1 MLFAGDTYRSAA
13 RRWHLSYRT
22 ALRRRYVAACLA
34 GIAAFVAACGGGS
47 SSEPPVPTPAPA
59 PTTGSLPALTLA
71 RAFSAL
77 SFSSPV
83 ALLQA
88 PGDNGRWFVV
98 ERGGRVVVFPNNDA
112 ATSAQV
118 TEFISVT
125 VNAGGEGGLLGMAF
139 HPNFPA
145 TPHVFLSYTRT
156 GNPLTSVIDR
166 YSSNDGGAT
175 LDPATRV
182 EILTLEQPFDN
193 HKGGHMAFD
202 RAGKLFIG
210 FGDGG
215 SGNDPQ
221 NNGQNPSTLLGK
233 MLRIDI
239 DATPAA
245 GKNYAIPSD
254 NPFAAGGGAP
264 EIYASGF
271 RNPWRWSFDRDT
283 DRLWL
288 GDVGQSAWEEVDIVT
303 RGGNYGWRVCEGAH
317 LRGSTAP
324 CNNAAFI
331 DPVAEYDHA
340 AGCSI
345 TGGYVFRGASIPALA
360 GVYLYGDF
368 CSGTIW
374 ALRETT
380 GAAPVV
386 QPAIS
391 SGLSVVSFAES
402 NDGEQYV
409 VDLGGTLHRIV
420 PAS

>member
-1 MLFAGDTYRSAA
+1 MSNRTNLYRC
-13 RRWHLSYRT
+13 
-22 ALRRRYVAACLA
+22 YVAAA
-34 GIAAFVAACGGGS
+34 FVAMSAFVAACNGGGASPAS
-47 SSEPPVPTPAPA
+47 STPA
-59 PTTGSLPALTLA
+59 TGSTPAVTLA
-71 RAFSAL
+71 RVFSSL

-83 ALLQA
+83 AMLQA
-88 PGDNGRWFVV
+88 PGDNTRWFVV

-118 TEFISVT
+118 NEFISVT
-125 VNAGGEGGLLGMAF
+125 VDSRGEGGLLGMAF

-166 YSSNDGGAT
+166 ISSNDGGAT
-175 LDPATRV
+175 LNPATRV
-182 EILTLEQPFDN
+182 ELLTLEQPFEN
-193 HKGGHMAFD
+193 HNGGHIAFD

-221 NNGQNPSTLLGK
+221 NNGQRLDTLLGK

-239 DATPAA
+239 DATPATE
-245 GKNYAIPSD
+245 KNYAIPSD

-264 EIYASGF
+264 EIYASGL
-271 RNPWRWSFDRDT
+271 RNPWRWSFDRGSG
-283 DRLWL
+283 RLWL
-288 GDVGQSAWEEVDIVT
+288 GDVGQNAWEEVDVIT
-303 RGGNYGWRVCEGAH
+303 RGGNYGWRECEGTH
-317 LRGSTAP
+317 VRGSTTP
-324 CNNAAFI
+324 CNNSAFI

-345 TGGYVFRGASIPALA
+345 TGGYVSRGASIPALT

-374 ALRETT
+374 GLRETS
-380 GAAPVV
+380 GSAPTV
-386 QPAIS
+386 QALIS

-402 NDGEQYV
+402 NDGELYV
-409 VDLGGTLHRIV
+409 VDLGGTLQRIV
-420 PAS
+420 PAP